1 MIVPRKGR
9 KMTINAQINFSFS
22 PGKSFFMILINAS
35 IQKVTK
41 ERKSIVAI
49 INPISG
55 KPGAIIL

>member
-1 MIVPRKGR
+1 
-9 KMTINAQINFSFS
+9 
-22 PGKSFFMILINAS
+22 MILINAS

-55 KPGAIIL
+55 KPDSIIILLNYKSYPPAADSF